1 MSLLNIISDTIKPF
15 DILALLLTAISL
27 YIARFYYQHF
37 TRINPLPGPIP
48 IPFIGGFFIF
58 KKDFETWFFALH
70 KKYGDIFEVTFA
82 GMRQIVLCRA
92 EYVDK
97 MLVPSMNNYMI
108 RFPSQAFVEAF
119 DSDRKGL
126 AMNNDLQTWK
136 FNRQFFSQAIMT
148 PSFSIAANKWTNEM
162 FEEMEKYWMDLKKPD
177 DSEDAV
183 IIDMAAWMR
192 RFTNDLIS
200 VLTTGKRT
208 YTISF
213 HYHKLKNVKLS
224 EEMIESE
231 KFVTSLNDFVSGS
244 GILVLVPKYLRFLPI
259 IRGKVKK
266 TVENRDYLY
275 GKLVGIIR
283 ERRKEIE
290 EAINENKNTEL
301 RHDMLTS
308 FITANTPYDINSS
321 RHVDPELSR
330 PMTDDEIRADMLDIF
345 LGGTDTGDETRQI
358 TLEDIEKLKYCEAII
373 KETSRIRPTVNMIGR
388 FGSLPDEIAGY
399 KWPESTQFQMYI
411 HAINNNP
418 SHWEEPDKFN
428 PDRFIDNQVTENQ
441 RKNSFL
447 MFGGGLRICP
457 GKKIAMI
464 EMKALL
470 ALIYRKFDVDSD
482 TSTIFSQSN
491 DDDLF
496 YDKHYNEETFMNFDD
511 DEESGNNIPQTSPLL
526 SMDKLASHHIKQAE
540 DALSRLKSE
549 VDQPGWKKLLTHR
562 HGVVVYGKSDD
573 KLPIFMG
580 EHIIKGFAPQSVFA
594 VIGTRKLWDDWYEE
608 GNLVENLNE
617 NTSLTYIVI
626 QALAGSKARDLS
638 LVEKIECT
646 LEGKIYFVSTSVNT
660 PKIPHIS
667 NRIRA
672 HIHLNGWILEPL
684 SYNPPATKIN
694 YILQANVKGW
704 VPGVIAKKYLTRRP
718 LIIDTI
724 DTYLQKNGPPTMFL
738 QATNTNTFNDHSTA
752 SLKHIKK
759 SNQNG
764 DRHNIGSLRAKIHSK
779 LSSSLSERSPRIITS
794 INRATHRHSETLR
807 AAMDNFKSQARSLDG
822 WNFYS
827 NDKGVKIYSKDVGGK
842 SIPMIRGESRISGG
856 FTVEDILSIINSVE
870 MRKIWDERFE
880 DSVVLEKLN
889 HFDSLVKSVIKGSF
903 SISGRDLSLA
913 STIEYDF
920 ETGIVRYVSTSVID
934 PLIPETKKYVRAQ
947 LDFAGFEFASKFD
960 DEGFTK
966 YVDIKYIADIDA
978 KIDTVPSII
987 LRQVS
992 IQTPI
997 ILNRIDELLQKS
1009 GFPPYVRESTS
1020 QTSMKSCVVNTKTF
1034 ECDIEVVD
1042 VFGGAVTELKTSRKM
1057 YPNGYELTIKPENV
1071 KVELLPSKFE
1081 LVRIMFPTGND
1092 YTNMLKIKIKR
1103 NTSKGVDFIYNDFI
1117 RMPSIST
1124 SPPSI
1129 PLPPLPTSAIV
1140 SNKTST
1146 STLAGLL
1153 KTQSKSNNDNNQM
1166 FRRLTNV
1173 TTTIDEE
1180 GKSFQ
1185 RISINNLNDHFAS
1198 SIESSRF
1205 NVKQAGLMFASMLL
1219 MYYAGKLGISM

>member
-1 MSLLNIISDTIKPF
+1 
-15 DILALLLTAISL
+15 
-27 YIARFYYQHF
+27 
-37 TRINPLPGPIP
+37 
-48 IPFIGGFFIF
+48 
-58 KKDFETWFFALH
+58 
-70 KKYGDIFEVTFA
+70 
-82 GMRQIVLCRA
+82 
-92 EYVDK
+92 
-97 MLVPSMNNYMI
+97 
-108 RFPSQAFVEAF
+108 
-119 DSDRKGL
+119 
-126 AMNNDLQTWK
+126 
-136 FNRQFFSQAIMT
+136 
-148 PSFSIAANKWTNEM
+148 
-162 FEEMEKYWMDLKKPD
+162 
-177 DSEDAV
+177 
-183 IIDMAAWMR
+183 
-192 RFTNDLIS
+192 
-200 VLTTGKRT
+200 
-208 YTISF
+208 
-213 HYHKLKNVKLS
+213 
-224 EEMIESE
+224 
-231 KFVTSLNDFVSGS
+231 
-244 GILVLVPKYLRFLPI
+244 
-259 IRGKVKK
+259 
-266 TVENRDYLY
+266 
-275 GKLVGIIR
+275 
-283 ERRKEIE
+283 
-290 EAINENKNTEL
+290 
-301 RHDMLTS
+301 
-308 FITANTPYDINSS
+308 
-321 RHVDPELSR
+321 
-330 PMTDDEIRADMLDIF
+330 
-345 LGGTDTGDETRQI
+345 
-358 TLEDIEKLKYCEAII
+358 
-373 KETSRIRPTVNMIGR
+373 
-388 FGSLPDEIAGY
+388 
-399 KWPESTQFQMYI
+399 
-411 HAINNNP
+411 
-418 SHWEEPDKFN
+418 
-428 PDRFIDNQVTENQ
+428 
-441 RKNSFL
+441 
-447 MFGGGLRICP
+447 
-457 GKKIAMI
+457 
-464 EMKALL
+464 
-470 ALIYRKFDVDSD
+470 
-482 TSTIFSQSN
+482 
-491 DDDLF
+491 
-496 YDKHYNEETFMNFDD
+496 MNFDD
-511 DEESGNNIPQTSPLL
+511 DEESGNTIPQTSPLL
-526 SMDKLASHHIKQAE
+526 SMDKLASRHIKQAE

-549 VDQPGWKKLLTHR
+549 VDQPGWKKLLTNR
-562 HGVVVYGKSDD
+562 RGVVVYGKSDD
-573 KLPIFMG
+573 KSPIFMG

-608 GNLVENLNE
+608 GTLVENLNE

-626 QALAGSKARDLS
+626 QALAGSQARDMS

-684 SYNPPATKIN
+684 SYNPPVTKIN
-694 YILQANVKGW
+694 YILQTNIKGW

-738 QATNTNTFNDHSTA
+738 QASDSNNKTSTSSTTNGPKFTST
-752 SLKHIKK
+752 KRIKF
-759 SNQNG
+759 SDQ
-764 DRHNIGSLRAKIHSK
+764 AKIHSK
-779 LSSSLSERSPRIITS
+779 LSSSLSERSPRIIPS

-807 AAMDNFKSQARSLDG
+807 AAIDNFKSQARSLDG

-827 NDKGVKIYSKDVGGK
+827 NDKGVKIYTKDVGGK

-913 STIEYDF
+913 SSTEYDF

-966 YVDIKYIADIDA
+966 YVDIKYIADINA

-1103 NTSKGVDFIYNDFI
+1103 NTSKGIDFIYNDI
-1117 RMPSIST
+1117 I
-1124 SPPSI
+1124 I
-1129 PLPPLPTSAIV
+1129 A
-1140 SNKTST
+1140 NHQETST

-1153 KTQSKSNNDNNQM
+1153 KTQSKNNNDNNQM

-1173 TTTIDEE
+1173 TTITDEE
-1180 GKSFQ
+1180 GKRLQ

-1198 SIESSRF
+1198 SIESSGF

>member
-470 ALIYRKFDVDSD
+470 ALIYRKFDVELVDMNAPLNIR
-482 TSTIFSQSN
+482 ST
-491 DDDLF
+491 
-496 YDKHYNEETFMNFDD
+496 
-511 DEESGNNIPQTSPLL
+511 
-526 SMDKLASHHIKQAE
+526 
-540 DALSRLKSE
+540 
-549 VDQPGWKKLLTHR
+549 
-562 HGVVVYGKSDD
+562 
-573 KLPIFMG
+573 
-580 EHIIKGFAPQSVFA
+580 
-594 VIGTRKLWDDWYEE
+594 
-608 GNLVENLNE
+608 
-617 NTSLTYIVI
+617 
-626 QALAGSKARDLS
+626 
-638 LVEKIECT
+638 
-646 LEGKIYFVSTSVNT
+646 
-660 PKIPHIS
+660 
-667 NRIRA
+667 
-672 HIHLNGWILEPL
+672 
-684 SYNPPATKIN
+684 
-694 YILQANVKGW
+694 
-704 VPGVIAKKYLTRRP
+704 
-718 LIIDTI
+718 TI
-724 DTYLQKNGPPTMFL
+724 T
-738 QATNTNTFNDHSTA
+738 
-752 SLKHIKK
+752 IC
-759 SNQNG
+759 
-764 DRHNIGSLRAKIHSK
+764 
-779 LSSSLSERSPRIITS
+779 
-794 INRATHRHSETLR
+794 
-807 AAMDNFKSQARSLDG
+807 
-822 WNFYS
+822 
-827 NDKGVKIYSKDVGGK
+827 
-842 SIPMIRGESRISGG
+842 
-856 FTVEDILSIINSVE
+856 
-870 MRKIWDERFE
+870 
-880 DSVVLEKLN
+880 EKLN
-889 HFDSLVKSVIKGSF
+889 
-903 SISGRDLSLA
+903 
-913 STIEYDF
+913 
-920 ETGIVRYVSTSVID
+920 
-934 PLIPETKKYVRAQ
+934 
-947 LDFAGFEFASKFD
+947 
-960 DEGFTK
+960 
-966 YVDIKYIADIDA
+966 
-978 KIDTVPSII
+978 
-987 LRQVS
+987 
-992 IQTPI
+992 
-997 ILNRIDELLQKS
+997 
-1009 GFPPYVRESTS
+1009 
-1020 QTSMKSCVVNTKTF
+1020 
-1034 ECDIEVVD
+1034 
-1042 VFGGAVTELKTSRKM
+1042 
-1057 YPNGYELTIKPENV
+1057 
-1071 KVELLPSKFE
+1071 
-1081 LVRIMFPTGND
+1081 
-1092 YTNMLKIKIKR
+1092 IKISHKKK
-1103 NTSKGVDFIYNDFI
+1103 NT
-1117 RMPSIST
+1117 
-1124 SPPSI
+1124 
-1129 PLPPLPTSAIV
+1129 L
-1140 SNKTST
+1140 
-1146 STLAGLL
+1146 
-1153 KTQSKSNNDNNQM
+1153 
-1166 FRRLTNV
+1166 
-1173 TTTIDEE
+1173 
-1180 GKSFQ
+1180 
-1185 RISINNLNDHFAS
+1185 
-1198 SIESSRF
+1198 
-1205 NVKQAGLMFASMLL
+1205 
-1219 MYYAGKLGISM
+1219 